1 MVPIFRPHLHSQIR
15 KMMQENKTTTLNA
28 QVAVSKTESGLDCV
42 QVLPDNPCF
51 GLVKSFRG
59 LGYGQMLGNGS
70 FEFERVKRKRGKPEL
85 KAGYGSLS
93 FCSDDFDRVIFTVP
107 SELRYNLPEILRK
120 GTTQIIKY
128 LRDNHYSL

>member
-1 MVPIFRPHLHSQIR
+1 M
-15 KMMQENKTTTLNA
+15 KENKTTTLNA
-28 QVAVSKTESGLDCV
+28 QVVISKTENGLVCI

-51 GLVKSFRG
+51 GLVESFHG
-59 LGYGQMLGNGS
+59 FGYGQLLNNGS
-70 FEFERVKRKRGKPEL
+70 FEFERVKRKKSKPEL

-93 FCSDDFDRVIFTVP
+93 FCTDDFDRVIFTVP

-128 LRDNHYSL
+128 LRENHYSL

>member
-1 MVPIFRPHLHSQIR
+1 MVPIFRPYLHSQIR

-70 FEFERVKRKRGKPEL
+70 FEFERVKRKKSKPEL

-93 FCSDDFDRVIFTVP
+93 FCTDDFDRVIFTVP

-128 LRDNHYSL
+128 LRENHYSL